1 LDKLIRVPI
10 SHRKQSSC
18 FASGQAIVHPT
29 YESSLM
35 MAVTVEETVGDNPG
49 AACIWRKK

>member
-1 LDKLIRVPI
+1 MAMVY
-10 SHRKQSSC
+10 
-18 FASGQAIVHPT
+18 PT

-49 AACIWRKK
+49 AACFRRKK